1 MNRWFAAL
9 MSCLALGLVG
19 AGCGSDDEKKDSGS
33 AKTTAPPATK
43 PASPATGGAA
53 KSAVAVSMKNTQFVP
68 MEVTVKRGGT
78 VTWTNKDSFP
88 HTVTKES
95 GPGARFDSGTVDGAG
110 TFKQKFDKAG
120 TIDYVCTIHPN
131 QTGTITVE

>member
-1 MNRWFAAL
+1 MKKWFAAL
-9 MSCLALGLVG
+9 MSCLALGLV
-19 AGCGSDDEKKDSGS
+19 AGCGSDDKKDSGS
-33 AKTTAPPATK
+33 AKTTEQPAGK
-43 PASPATGGAA
+43 PASPGGGG
-53 KSAVAVSMKNTQFVP
+53 AVAVSMKNTQFVP

-78 VTWTNKDSFP
+78 ITWTNNDSFP